1 MFWSTKVSQLSPN
14 TFGDV
19 GSDGDNDD
27 DNGSGRLE
35 LKVTLAAVIR
45 MITIEVVVIMSSKIT
60 MIILPL
66 IQL

>member
-1 MFWSTKVSQLSPN
+1 MSQLSPS

-35 LKVTLAAVIR
+35 LKVGLADVIR
-45 MITIEVVVIMSSKIT
+45 MITIEVVVIMSSKLTMIVLPLMQLTIT
-60 MIILPL
+60 MAI
-66 IQL
+66 

>member
-1 MFWSTKVSQLSPN
+1 MSQLSPN

-35 LKVTLAAVIR
+35 LKVTLAAVIK

>member
-1 MFWSTKVSQLSPN
+1 MSQLSPN

>member
-1 MFWSTKVSQLSPN
+1 MSQLSPS

-35 LKVTLAAVIR
+35 LKVGLADVIR
-45 MITIEVVVIMSSKIT
+45 MMITIKW
-60 MIILPL
+60 
-66 IQL
+66 

>member
-1 MFWSTKVSQLSPN
+1 MSQLSPS

-35 LKVTLAAVIR
+35 LKVGLADVIR
-45 MITIEVVVIMSSKIT
+45 MITIEVVVIMSSKLT
-60 MIILPL
+60 MIVLH
-66 IQL
+66 